1 MEFSKKRGPALTSP
15 RPVSRKSVNYRGYP
29 EETCS
34 DIHPARDDVP
44 RIEPQLLGVESFSMG
59 KFTPIRAVPDVV
71 GVGVK
76 RIGKVRLPV
85 DMDRRALGDHSFQQY
100 LHSIQLLEERVNQGN
115 SLRRQIKSLNALSDQ
130 IGVVAVVTYIS
141 ARPKSVLFLESR

>member
-76 RIGKVRLPV
+76 RIGKVRTPPQTRQTRPETQAGSDFWSRGLV
-85 DMDRRALGDHSFQQY
+85 HCHRNHS
-100 LHSIQLLEERVNQGN
+100 
-115 SLRRQIKSLNALSDQ
+115 ALS
-130 IGVVAVVTYIS
+130 
-141 ARPKSVLFLESR
+141 P